1 MAMKITNRVLAQLAG
16 VSPATVSKVFSS
28 SPEISPETAE
38 RVRRIAVQYGWTPPK
53 YRQQSGSRRQVS
65 VLVPELL
72 SVYYGKI
79 ATCAAE
85 ALRGWGAE
93 PAISIVGFAE
103 SAQHDTIRHLIE
115 DGRSNG
121 ILSVHAWT
129 FKEKSEI
136 PLLEL
141 EPLGNLG
148 VESLH
153 DLVTAQETDSGIG
166 KIFAYL
172 LSLGHRKIAFISEKF
187 TQSKL
192 QVYRAL
198 VKENG
203 LSANTGYEFISDK
216 RFEEVGYEGASFF
229 LRRARRDKNY
239 CFPTAMICAYDE
251 VAFGCIRA
259 LRGAGLKVPEDV
271 SVVGI
276 NDIATSAYAY
286 VPLTTVRTFSE
297 EKIRVAARML
307 MEKIEDPTLTVRRK
321 IEIPCELMIRDSTA
335 PPRPDLRKTMEGE
348 SL

>member
-1 MAMKITNRVLAQLAG
+1 MAMKITNRTLAQLAG

-53 YRQQSGSRRQVS
+53 YRQQSVSRRQVS

-103 SAQHDTIRHLIE
+103 NAQHDVIRHLIA
-115 DGRSNG
+115 DGRSDG

-129 FKEKSEI
+129 YKGNSEI

-141 EPLGNLG
+141 EPIGKLGT
-148 VESLH
+148 EYRH
-153 DLVTAQETDSGIG
+153 DLVVAQKMESGME
-166 KIFAYL
+166 KIFSYL
-172 LSLGHRKIAFISEKF
+172 LSLGHRRIAFISEKF
-187 TQSKL
+187 THTKL
-192 QVYRAL
+192 QIYRAL
-198 VKENG
+198 MKANG
-203 LSANTGYEFISDK
+203 LLAHAEYEFISDK

-229 LRRARRDKNY
+229 LRRARHDKNY
-239 CFPTAMICAYDE
+239 CFPTAIICAYDE

-259 LRGAGLKVPEDV
+259 LRGAGMQIPEDV

-276 NDIATSAYAY
+276 NDIMTSAYAY

-297 EKIRVAARML
+297 EKIRVAVQTL
-307 MEKIEDPTLTVRRK
+307 MEKIENPTLTVRRK
-321 IEIPCELMIRDSTA
+321 IEIPCELMIRESTA
-335 PPRPDLRKTMEGE
+335 PPRPDLWKTTEGE